1 MYRSRDFRRWIK
13 AHHSLHAGL
22 TGMWECPDF
31 YPVAVAGGRRHH
43 RSGVDTAE
51 LHDSTVAAEVK
62 YVLKVSLDVTRY
74 EYYTIGWYDHGK
86 DRYTPDLDFP
96 DNDYGLRYDYG
107 DFYASKSFFDPVKK
121 RRVLWGWANESDTV
135 PDDRNKGWAGIQ
147 VSTHIHICITRTECL
162 HYFFQ
167 GREAAPP

>member
-1 MYRSRDFRRWIK
+1 
-13 AHHSLHAGL
+13 
-22 TGMWECPDF
+22 MWECPDF